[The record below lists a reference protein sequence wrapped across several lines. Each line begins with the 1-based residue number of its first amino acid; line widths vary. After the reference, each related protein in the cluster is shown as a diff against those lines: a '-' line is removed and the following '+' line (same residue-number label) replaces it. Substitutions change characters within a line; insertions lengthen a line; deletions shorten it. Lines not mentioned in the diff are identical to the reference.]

1 MVESRGLIV
10 HRLTFPLS
18 SPCAVMAGSNVEALK
33 AQAAVVRGINAS
45 LRRVS
50 EQLDSMMD
58 ALDRTVELSD
68 EWVSTWKPPVVQPA
82 AR

>member
-1 MVESRGLIV
+1 
-10 HRLTFPLS
+10 
-18 SPCAVMAGSNVEALK
+18 MAGSNVEALK

-58 ALDRTVELSD
+58 ALDRTVELSFKGANAMGSH
-68 EWVSTWKPPVVQPA
+68 VTGTVRIRFP
-82 AR
+82 